1 MLVLG
6 IAKLR
11 HFRQIY
17 LSKAVNAHDGFRGLY
32 LLGRLGS
39 RRPRIPNKKKV
50 PRFFMPLSQ
59 RKKLANR
66 HWGLWQSKEISFK
79 SNLKKMKK
87 VKVEKK
93 KIVEKGTKTICN

>member
-1 MLVLG
+1 MLILG

-50 PRFFMPLSQ
+50 PRFFYALKS
-59 RKKLANR
+59 K
-66 HWGLWQSKEISFK
+66 KEISK
-79 SNLKKMKK
+79 SPFGALAIKRNKF
-87 VKVEKK
+87 
-93 KIVEKGTKTICN
+93 